1 MKKLIP
7 SKGQRRFLI
16 IWIVFHLFALVIN
29 IIPIQ
34 GKVNDT
40 PSGVLY
46 IFTQG
51 PSSEFWPF
59 SDISHKSNYTEIR
72 NGYYDYSTTKKV
84 THFYGIFNG
93 YGIEEFLV
101 YVSAGL
107 LIVFLP
113 KLW

>member
-1 MKKLIP
+1 MKKFVL

-16 IWIVFHLFALVIN
+16 IWIIFHLFALLTN
-29 IIPIQ
+29 IIPIE

-51 PSSEFWPF
+51 SSDKFWPF
-59 SDISHKSNYTEIR
+59 SDISHRSNYTEIR
-72 NGYYDYSTTKKV
+72 NGNYDYNSTRKV

-101 YVSAGL
+101 YVLTGL